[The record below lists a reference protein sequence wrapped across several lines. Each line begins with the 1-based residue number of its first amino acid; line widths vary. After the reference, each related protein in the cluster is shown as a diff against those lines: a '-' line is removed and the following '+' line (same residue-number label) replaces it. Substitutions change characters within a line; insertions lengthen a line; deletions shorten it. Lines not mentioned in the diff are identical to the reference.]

1 MFCAMIVRAC
11 DDWVLSGSAA
21 RAVFIAART
30 SGGRSVEV
38 RTMSCN
44 TLSKNEGI
52 ASSILSDWWLVAGG
66 SENFR
71 TERDPLGELNVPAD
85 AYYGV
90 QTARAVENF
99 PISGLRAPADLVTA
113 TILVK
118 KAAAEAN
125 AALGRLDA
133 GVARA
138 IVSAADEILAG
149 RLRDQFVVDVY
160 QAGAGTSHNMNA
172 NEVLANRAAELLG
185 EPRGTYRR
193 VHPNDHVNMGQSTND
208 VFPTST
214 RLALLL
220 GTGPLVAAAH
230 GLAESLARKADEF
243 SGVLKTGRT
252 HLQDAVPI
260 TLGQEFGGYAACIR
274 RGADDV
280 ADAAEQLLELNI
292 GATAVGTGL
301 NAGDDYR
308 RLVVDNLSRYT
319 GLGLTP
325 AINLFRV
332 TQSMGDVLAYS
343 GAMRRLAVELGK
355 VASDL
360 RLLSMGPRA
369 GIAEIALP
377 AVQPGSSIMP
387 GKVNPSVPE
396 MVNQVCFQVMGCDT
410 TIMMACEAG
419 QLELNVMMPVIAWNA
434 LHASTI
440 LRESM
445 KVLRTRCVDGIAADE
460 ARARELLDRSTALA
474 TALSPYIGYAA
485 TAEIAKES
493 VKTGRSIREL
503 VLERGL
509 LDAKRLDEIL
519 SVQAMTRGGDSG
531 GEAEKSDGE
540 GNRNESRDA
549 ARVRLAAGFSLSRP
563 SPSCP
568 SRPSASPPNR
578 PSPAS
583 ASFRPRISGCSKAP
597 TAISGRSPI
606 RSWTRSASPTAPSS
620 PTSAPA
626 AAGSPFASRA
636 ACCRTASCTRKTFSR
651 R

>member
-1 MFCAMIVRAC
+1 
-11 DDWVLSGSAA
+11 VLGA
-21 RAVFIAART
+21 T
-30 SGGRSVEV
+30 CLPEV
-38 RTMSCN
+38 PMR
-44 TLSKNEGI
+44 
-52 ASSILSDWWLVAGG
+52 
-66 SENFR
+66 FR
-71 TERDPLGELNVPAD
+71 TERDPLGELNVPED

-99 PISGLRAPADLVTA
+99 PISGLHAPADLVTA

-125 AALGRLDA
+125 ADLSRLNRDVADA
-133 GVARA
+133 ICA
-138 IVSAADEILAG
+138 AADEILGG

-172 NEVLANRAAELLG
+172 NEVLANRASERLG

-208 VFPTST
+208 VFPTAT
-214 RLALLL
+214 RLSLLL
-220 GTGPLVAAAH
+220 GTSALVVAARA
-230 GLAESLARKADEF
+230 LADSLARKAVEF
-243 SGVLKTGRT
+243 ADVLKTGRT

-260 TLGQEFGGYAACIR
+260 TLGQEFSGYAECVR
-274 RGADDV
+274 RGARDV
-280 ADAAEQLLELNI
+280 AAASEQLYELNI

-308 RLVVDNLSRYT
+308 RLVVANLARYT
-319 GLGLTP
+319 NLPLTH
-325 AINLFRV
+325 ALNLFRV

-343 GAMRRLAVELGK
+343 SAMRRLAVEVGK

-396 MVNQVCFQVMGCDT
+396 MVNQVCFQVMGCDL
-410 TIMMACEAG
+410 TIAVASEAG

-440 LRESM
+440 LREAM
-445 KVLRTRCVDGIAADE
+445 KVFRLRCVDGISAND
-460 ARARELLDRSTALA
+460 ARARELLDRSTATA

-493 VKTGRSIREL
+493 VKTGRSIRDL
-503 VLERGL
+503 VIERGL
-509 LDAKRLDEIL
+509 IDPGRLDEIL
-519 SVQAMTRGGDSG
+519 SVDAMTRGGVTG
-531 GEAEKSDGE
+531 AREPGTADG
-540 GNRNESRDA
+540 
-549 ARVRLAAGFSLSRP
+549 AG
-563 SPSCP
+563 
-568 SRPSASPPNR
+568 
-578 PSPAS
+578 
-583 ASFRPRISGCSKAP
+583 
-597 TAISGRSPI
+597 TAG
-606 RSWTRSASPTAPSS
+606 TAGQP
-620 PTSAPA
+620 
-626 AAGSPFASRA
+626 
-636 ACCRTASCTRKTFSR
+636 
-651 R
+651 